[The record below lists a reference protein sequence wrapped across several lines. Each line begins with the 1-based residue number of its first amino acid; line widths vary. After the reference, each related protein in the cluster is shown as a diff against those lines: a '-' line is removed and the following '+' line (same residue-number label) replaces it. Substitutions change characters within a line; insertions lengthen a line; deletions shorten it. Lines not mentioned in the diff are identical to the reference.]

1 MFRIL
6 SLDGGGIKGAFT
18 ASVLTAI
25 EEEIGQRIGDYFDL
39 IAGTSTG
46 GILALGLGFRIPA
59 ETIRD
64 FYKEMGPLIFPATGR
79 LGVQG
84 FLRQLFGPKHSDAKL
99 RAAFEKVLGGRKFG
113 SEKPPCRPHL

>member
-18 ASVLTAI
+18 ASVLAAI
-25 EEEIGQRIGDYFDL
+25 EDEIKEPIGQYFDL

-59 ETIRD
+59 KTIMEFYRD
-64 FYKEMGPLIFPATGR
+64 MGPQIFPATGR
-79 LGVQG
+79 LGIAG
-84 FLRQLFGPKHSDAKL
+84 FFANC
-99 RAAFEKVLGGRKFG
+99 LGQSIHTR
-113 SEKPPCRPHL
+113 R